1 MGGWVAYVIKVSPQS
16 QSDLDLGLLWVWVLG
31 LRGPDLGLGL
41 DNSSEL
47 TRLNIYANIMYLAG
61 RQLLPKQKDL

>member
-1 MGGWVAYVIKVSPQS
+1 MLGPASYTVAHVINVSPQS
-16 QSDLDLGLLWVWVLG
+16 QLDLDLGLGLG